1 MSEGNRRTR
10 PYRVYV
16 YVTKDE
22 LNNIRGKAKKAGLNI
37 GEYVRRTLDGE
48 TIVMAPPADFSTLI
62 FEIRRV
68 GSNLNQLVRRLNTT
82 GDIDLT
88 EVEKCIADIQETQS
102 MLYRTFRPG
111 KEVS

>member
-1 MSEGNRRTR
+1 MSEGNKRTR

-22 LNNIRGKAKKAGLNI
+22 LDNIRSKAKMAGLNV

-48 TIVMAPPADFSTLI
+48 TIVTAPPVDFSTLI

-82 GDIDLT
+82 GDVDSA
-88 EVEKCIADIQETQS
+88 EVDKCISDIQETQN

-111 KEVS
+111 KEGS